1 MTFFKSLEQGVN
13 KFSLFGDL
21 IASRIPL
28 KKREDARNILA
39 AISVTTLATA
49 KLLSGNWYSLI
60 PFGIG
65 VVSGLVSYKLYHM
78 VKLDEKNQ
86 IPRVGSLRALS
97 PSASSGLEPAR
108 FGSLSPLARERK
120 G

>member
-13 KFSLFGDL
+13 KFSNFGDWL
-21 IASRIPL
+21 ASHVPAE
-28 KKREDARNILA
+28 KREVARNAAA
-39 AISVTTLATA
+39 AISVTTLVTA

-65 VVSGLVSYKLYHM
+65 VVSGLVGYKLYHM

-86 IPRVGSLRALS
+86 LPRVGSLRVLS
-97 PSASSGLEPAR
+97 PSSGMGLEPAR